1 MGTSG
6 IYQLNQARE
15 LGSAI
20 NPAVVAAADHL
31 HQQFAAARPFRHV
44 LIEHFFDPRFCQ
56 RLLAEFPGFDSRAA
70 LNEGGEIGGKAT
82 QENMQKLGPSFRQLD
97 EMVQSQAFRDLI
109 GAITGIPELQYDP
122 HYFGGG
128 THDNRQGQELDPH
141 VDFNFH
147 PISRQHRRLNLIVYL
162 NPEWQDEWGGSLQLH
177 KDPHL
182 SPDQDE
188 IVTLTPLLNRCVIF
202 ETTETSWHGFQR
214 INLPPDRKDLSRK
227 SFALYYYTDTRPAQ
241 ETAEE
246 HSTVYVERNLP
257 QRYQAGLA
265 LNDADMQELRILLA
279 RRDQHIHRLYR
290 NIQQL
295 YGENNRLRN
304 TQLAHMEN
312 TGDEGEELTTDQEQL
327 QQLIRVLRARVREL
341 EQSTSWRVTA
351 PLRALKRLF
360 NGRV

>member
-1 MGTSG
+1 
-6 IYQLNQARE
+6 LNQSHQF
-15 LGSAI
+15 GSGI
-20 NPAVVAAADHL
+20 NPAVIAAADHL
-31 HQQFAAARPFRHV
+31 HQQFVAARPFRHV
-44 LIEHFFDPRFCQ
+44 VIEHFFERSFCQ
-56 RLLAEFPGFDSRAA
+56 RLLDEFPDFDSRAA
-70 LNEGGEIGGKAT
+70 VNEMGEIGGKAT
-82 QENMQKLGPSFRQLD
+82 QEKMQQLGPSFRQLD
-97 EMVQSQAFRDLI
+97 EMVQSQAFRDLV
-109 GAITGIPELQYDP
+109 GEITGIPDLQYDP

-128 THDNRQGQELDPH
+128 THENRQGQELDPH

-162 NPEWQDEWGGSLQLH
+162 NPEWHDEWGGSLQLH

-182 SPDQDE
+182 EPEQDE

-202 ETTETSWHGFQR
+202 ETTEASWHGFQR
-214 INLPPDRKDLSRK
+214 ISLPPERQNLSRK

-246 HSTVYVERNLP
+246 HSTVYVERHLP
-257 QRYQAGLA
+257 QRYQAGLT
-265 LNDADMQELRILLA
+265 LGEADVQELKILLA
-279 RRDQHIHRLYR
+279 RRDQHISRLYR

-295 YGENNRLRN
+295 YGENNRLQQA
-304 TQLAHMEN
+304 QLAHLEGG
-312 TGDEGEELTTDQEQL
+312 GDDAEVLGADQ
-327 QQLIRVLRARVREL
+327 QQLLQLMRGLRVRVREL